1 MVPSASTSCFCSC
14 LLLLLAN
21 DLFYHDQT
29 SYTYYSGME
38 RFVFFF
44 LAHVWQ
50 QRQYDKVV
58 VL

>member
-1 MVPSASTSCFCSC
+1 MIYFTMTR
-14 LLLLLAN
+14 LAILIILEWK
-21 DLFYHDQT
+21 DL
-29 SYTYYSGME
+29 S
-38 RFVFFF
+38 FFF